1 MVFGKAANLVESD
14 IHVHFNSSAG
24 GSPVG
29 GFQAPVQHFGFWPG
43 LMLS

>member
-1 MVFGKAANLVESD
+1 MVFGKAANLVESN
-14 IHVHFNSSAG
+14 IVHFNSSAG

-29 GFQAPVQHFGFWPG
+29 GFQGPVYHFGFWPG